1 MDTLGERIKFLREG
15 KNLTQTELAEI
26 LGMKTYTTVSKWESN
41 DNFPKG
47 KDLKKLAETF
57 NVSSDYL
64 LGLESITEKNDIN
77 YIYNQ
82 LEIARQKKVDLF
94 AEKQLEEQQTKNKK
108 FSSLEEYRKKVPDAI
123 DTLAAHS
130 ADRTR
135 KYTDEEI
142 ENIKDIL
149 DSMIEEHKNNK

>member
-64 LGLESITEKNDIN
+64 LGLESTTERNDIN

>member
-1 MDTLGERIKFLREG
+1 MNTLGERIKFLRES

-64 LGLESITEKNDIN
+64 LGLDNTTKQSDITH
-77 YIYNQ
+77 IYNQ
-82 LEIARQKKVDLF
+82 LELDRQKKVDIF
-94 AEKQLEEQQTKNKK
+94 AEKQLKEQQTKK

-135 KYTDEEI
+135 KYTDQEI